1 MDMFN
6 CNCLFCF
13 ISLINSYDCNDA
25 ESPSE
30 GEEEE
35 ACNYSEEDGEYRI
48 YISKIIHKLIVKT
61 LKNLI

>member
-6 CNCLFCF
+6 CNCLFSF

-48 YISKIIHKLIVKT
+48 YISGIIH
-61 LKNLI
+61 